1 MPQLAG
7 SYFAN
12 SLTYLWKHS
21 EDGALGIVINKPL
34 QASVADIFDELDR
47 WIPFNSNYLR
57 LDLNNF
63 LNVKF

>member
-1 MPQLAG
+1 V
-7 SYFAN
+7 
-12 SLTYLWKHS
+12 HV
-21 EDGALGIVINKPL
+21 GAAFKKKIIDIVPSKKFN
-34 QASVADIFDELDR
+34 ELDR